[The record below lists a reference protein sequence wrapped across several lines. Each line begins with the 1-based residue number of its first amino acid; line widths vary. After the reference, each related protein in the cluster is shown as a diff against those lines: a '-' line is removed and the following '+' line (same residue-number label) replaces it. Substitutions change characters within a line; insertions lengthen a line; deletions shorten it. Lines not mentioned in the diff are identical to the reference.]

1 MTLIYLVRHAQCIGN
16 VEKRLTG
23 YHDYELTEEGKIQAQ
38 NLAEYL
44 RDVKFDCI
52 FSSPFKR
59 TVNTVRPIAE
69 MQGLE
74 IETYRDLSEMNFGS
88 YDGYTWEEVDKLDK
102 TILHNSQKEIMGIP
116 KQEKTEHVQERMMSV
131 IKNLAEENL
140 NKTILICSHGIS
152 IEAFLRGISKLPFNV
167 ESKKYSQINTSIN
180 IICYNNENGQFE
192 IKELNKTE
200 HLLAIKTM

>member
-1 MTLIYLVRHAQCIGN
+1 
-16 VEKRLTG
+16 
-23 YHDYELTEEGKIQAQ
+23 
-38 NLAEYL
+38 
-44 RDVKFDCI
+44 
-52 FSSPFKR
+52 
-59 TVNTVRPIAE
+59 
-69 MQGLE
+69 
-74 IETYRDLSEMNFGS
+74 
-88 YDGYTWEEVDKLDK
+88 
-102 TILHNSQKEIMGIP
+102 MGIP

-167 ESKKYSQINTSIN
+167 DSKKYSQINTSIN
-180 IICYNNENGQFE
+180 IICNNNENGQFE